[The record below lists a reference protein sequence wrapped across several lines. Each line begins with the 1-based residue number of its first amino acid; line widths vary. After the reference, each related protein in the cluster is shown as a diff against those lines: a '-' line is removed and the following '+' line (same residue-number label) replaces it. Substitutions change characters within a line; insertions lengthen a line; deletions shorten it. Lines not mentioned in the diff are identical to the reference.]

1 MLSET
6 VKARLQQLYEERKEL
21 FEKLRLMDERGPDV
35 SEDDA
40 VRGHAPVNE
49 QRPVQSTSGQ

>member
-6 VKARLQQLYEERKEL
+6 TKAKLQQLYEERKEL

-40 VRGHAPVNE
+40 VQGHASVNE
-49 QRPVQSTSGQ
+49 QRPVQGTSGE